1 MSWPAAL
8 GARRG
13 GDEMSR
19 IGVIALMAATCVAG
33 LVTPVPGIAQ
43 DTIKLTLATGIVPT
57 VPTSWFVKDFIA
69 PRLEKY
75 SNGRISTNV
84 QISGSLC
91 SEHKCVEQAKLKQI
105 DLGTVSGGNI
115 GAFGPAFDILNL
127 PYIFKDDAS
136 ADQIINGW
144 LGDELA
150 NRAAKE
156 LGLYTLAVIPSY
168 GFRNLDNNI
177 REVKVPAD
185 LKGIKLRVTKTPI
198 EFTLIQG
205 WGGVPVPYDWATLYE
220 GLQTKIVNGMYIPDA
235 YVAAQRFY
243 EVTPYITST
252 GGGLNTHI
260 IFMSSDRYQGLP
272 DWARQ
277 AVDQTAK
284 DLKEVAFKIDI
295 EWRERAT
302 ADLKGKVKFYDP
314 NPAELQLW
322 YKGAVPAWVAVKG
335 TYDPALARRVLQ
347 EQGQHELIAALQTAG
362 AL

>member
-1 MSWPAAL
+1 MSL
-8 GARRG
+8 RMRV
-13 GDEMSR
+13 
-19 IGVIALMAATCVAG
+19 IGLMAAACISAFAQAPAAVG
-33 LVTPVPGIAQ
+33 Q

-57 VPTSWFVKDFIA
+57 VPTSWLVKDFIA
-69 PRLEKY
+69 PRLERY

-127 PYIFKDDAS
+127 PYIFKDDA
-136 ADQIINGW
+136 AANRIINGW
-144 LGDELA
+144 LGDELSK
-150 NRAAKE
+150 RAAQE

-198 EFTLIQG
+198 EFSLIQG

-243 EVTPYITST
+243 EVTPYITTT

-260 IFMSSDRYQGLP
+260 IFMSSERYQGLP

-277 AVDQTAK
+277 AIDQTAK
-284 DLKEVAFKIDI
+284 DLREAAFKVDI

-314 NPAELQLW
+314 TPAELQLW

-347 EQGQHELIAALQTAG
+347 EQGQQELIAALQTAG